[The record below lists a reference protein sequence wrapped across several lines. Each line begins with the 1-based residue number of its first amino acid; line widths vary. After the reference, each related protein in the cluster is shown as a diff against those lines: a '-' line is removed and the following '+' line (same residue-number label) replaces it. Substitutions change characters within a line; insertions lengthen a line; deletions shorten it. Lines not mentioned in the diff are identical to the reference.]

1 MVGGEICDFN
11 VKNGIIIMPLWDMS
25 FVLNDFYDNKI

>member
-1 MVGGEICDFN
+1 MLGREICDFN
-11 VKNGIIIMPLWDMS
+11 VKSGIIIILLWEMS